1 MRRTVVIA
9 IALLAVLAGCTGN
22 KPPAPAASP
31 KSPFAVCPPTTADVT
46 TATAG
51 QDALPNL
58 TLPCFTGERPV
69 SIARLGRPAVINLWA
84 SYCGPC
90 RTELPALQ
98 DFADGVGGRVQVLG
112 VATRDDWDKAAY
124 AGADFGVRYANLYDP
139 DQTLLTAL
147 GRNAIPVTLFV
158 DEKGVVRHVDATG
171 MLTKESIWAQV
182 QQYLGIAP

>member
-1 MRRTVVIA
+1 MKRAVLLVA
-9 IALLAVLAGCTGN
+9 VAVLAVLTGCTGA
-22 KPPAPAASP
+22 KPPEPAPSP
-31 KSPFAVCPPTTADVT
+31 QSPFAVCPPAATTTAP
-46 TATAG
+46 AG
-51 QDALPNL
+51 DNALPNL

-98 DFADGVGGRVQVLG
+98 DFADGIGGRVQVLG
-112 VATRDDWDKAAY
+112 VATRDDWNKAAY
-124 AGADFGVRYANLYDP
+124 AGADFGVRYANVYDP

-158 DEKGVVRHVDATG
+158 DADGVIRHVDATG
-171 MLTKESIWAQV
+171 TLTKESISAQV
-182 QQYLGIAP
+182 EQYLGIAP